1 MSGGNGE
8 GRSSVIVPAV
18 TMRSPSRTFL
28 AEGTRSKSSS
38 LRRAGDRAARCPAG
52 RPGSARAET
61 PKSASESSITTALP
75 SDTVLTLPT
84 RPLSLITGWSARTP
98 SLEPLLI
105 SIVEYHV
112 EYERENTWAVTGA

>member
-28 AEGTRSKSSS
+28 ACGTRSKSSS
-38 LRRAGDRAARCPAG
+38 LREPVIGSAM
-52 RPGSARAET
+52 PGWSALSARAET
-61 PKSASESSITTALP
+61 PKSASESSMTTALP

-105 SIVEYHV
+105 SIVEYQV
-112 EYERENTWAVTGA
+112 EYERE